1 MEYMSATE
9 SIIRLFAD
17 VASQYM
23 YIVEHPNTAAAY
35 LLSDISKL
43 SVWVEII

>member
-1 MEYMSATE
+1 MDYMSATE

-35 LLSDISKL
+35 LLS
-43 SVWVEII
+43 VWVEII